1 MLLIAAGFVA
11 IAVFMLR
18 DPAENHVIAYFSMF
32 FFGAG
37 IPLFAWRL
45 VRPDVLTVSPNGM
58 TWRSSFKIV
67 HWAWNDIQDFR
78 AYKPSSKMI
87 SEYLGFDFTESY
99 HQRHHGIYRVA
110 KAIAGVE
117 GSIGGGW
124 ELEAAD
130 LAELLNKARARW
142 TSAA

>member
-1 MLLIAAGFVA
+1 MLLITTGFVA

-18 DPAENHVIAYFSMF
+18 DPAQNHIIAYFSMI

-45 VRPDVLTVSPNGM
+45 IRPEVLTVSPNGM
-58 TWRSSFKIV
+58 TWRGTFKTV
-67 HWAWNDIQDFR
+67 HWTWKDIQGIR
-78 AYKPSSKMI
+78 AYRPSSKMI
-87 SEYLGFDFTESY
+87 SEHVGFNFTESY
-99 HQRHHGIYRVA
+99 HQRHRGIYRVA

-124 ELEAAD
+124 ELKAID